1 MQEKLPLDARLLS
14 DAIIE
19 LNISRHNVSIYPKDH
34 PLVSNSLNRAFDY
47 FKKLFELRDEI
58 TIAIAKDTIIIDEYS
73 LDKKNP
79 VFRDFALHLNRM
91 SIATVTFTRDLT
103 KEELYSFHR
112 FLLEDTEGMSLDAI
126 RERWKGYNL
135 PNIRLGFIDYSAF
148 GEAEEGSSKEKL
160 YEWYV
165 HGLLEGTL
173 RMDSAEETLDEIPPE
188 ILAKLLNETNTENL
202 KEESYD
208 RVIASY
214 LRKSSEGAFSGKDL
228 KRLLDFINGL
238 RPELK
243 KEFLSSSMNKL
254 SEDIKSVEEAL
265 KETSIDTVMILLKN
279 INEQKLS
286 IPDELRRLLERFAS
300 LESEGID
307 GGIFR
312 EEDLV
317 DDIAVS
323 SDIAR
328 LLSDERFDRFVD
340 ETYRNEIQT
349 LLGRDVP
356 VGYIEDPEEF
366 NTQWDEEYIERR
378 FNDMVLEILLSGSP
392 EVVKDEDYEF
402 FNRLLKNQV
411 EELINTAQY
420 GEVLKILRVWRSRLE
435 RYDGDMVSS
444 YIHSPE
450 IISLFIN
457 SLRISGRQKR
467 EEALELCKFYGD
479 KIIPPLIHALIQEG
493 SQPVRHFLL
502 SLIIS
507 LGRMVEA
514 EAIKHLADELWYV
527 KRNMLFILS
536 EIRSSEGVIHARA
549 LCHHEHPRVSFQA
562 IKYLLRMGD
571 PYGITVLRE
580 HLASK
585 TEEVVKQALLLAG
598 TFRIRELVPDMV
610 RMLKKK
616 AMKSADYQDKIQI
629 VKALGH
635 IGDPSALDALKEI
648 LHSRS
653 ILFKAPLR
661 RLKEEIQDTLKN
673 YPPEYVRK
681 VMGQVTL
688 QK

>member
-34 PLVSNSLNRAFDY
+34 PLVSKSLNRAFEY
-47 FKKLFELRDEI
+47 FRRLFELRDEI

-79 VFRDFALHLNRM
+79 VFKDFALHLNRM
-91 SIATVTFTRDLT
+91 SIASVTFTKNLT
-103 KEELYSFHR
+103 KDELYSFHR

-126 RERWKGYNL
+126 REKWKGYDL

-148 GEAEEGSSKEKL
+148 GEADGEASKKKL

-173 RMDSAEETLDEIPPE
+173 RVDSLQEGVDEIPPE
-188 ILAKLLNETNTENL
+188 ILAKLINETSTEDL

-214 LRKSSEGAFSGKDL
+214 LRKSSERAFSGKDI

-254 SEDIKSVEEAL
+254 SKDIKSVEEAL
-265 KETSIDTVMILLKN
+265 RETPIDTVMTLLKN

-286 IPDELRRLLERFAS
+286 IPDELRKLLERFSS
-300 LESEGID
+300 LETDAIESR
-307 GGIFR
+307 IFR

-317 DDIAVS
+317 DDITVS
-323 SDIAR
+323 SDIAS
-328 LLSDERFDRFVD
+328 LISDERFDRFVD
-340 ETYRNEIQT
+340 ETYRNEIQR
-349 LLGRDVP
+349 LLDSDAP
-356 VGYIEDPEEF
+356 AGYVEDTEGF
-366 NTQWDEEYIERR
+366 NAQWDEEYIERC
-378 FNDMVLEILLSGSP
+378 FNEMILEILLSGGS
-392 EVVKDEDYEF
+392 EVVREEDYEF
-402 FNRLLKNQV
+402 FNRLLKDQI
-411 EELINTAQY
+411 EELISTAQY
-420 GEVLKILRVWRSRLE
+420 GEVLRILRVWKERLGGD
-435 RYDGDMVSS
+435 DGDGGASS

-450 IISLFIN
+450 TISLFID

-467 EEALELCKFYGD
+467 EEALELCRFYGER
-479 KIIPPLIHALIQEG
+479 IIPPLIHALIQEE
-493 SQPVRHFLL
+493 SQTVRHFLL

-507 LGRMVEA
+507 FGRMAEA
-514 EAIKHLADELWYV
+514 EAIKHLRDERWYV
-527 KRNMLFILS
+527 KRNMLFILT
-536 EIRSSEGVIHARA
+536 EIRSTEGLPHARP
-549 LCHHEHPRVSFQA
+549 LCRHEHPRVSFQA

-571 PYGITVLRE
+571 PYGVDMLKE
-580 HLASK
+580 HLEGK
-585 TEEVVKQALLLAG
+585 TEEGVRQALLLAG
-598 TFRIRELVPDMV
+598 TFRVKELVPDLI

-616 AMKSADYQDKIQI
+616 ALKSADYQDKIQI
-629 VKALGH
+629 VRALGL
-635 IGDPSALDALKEI
+635 IGDPSALDALRDI

-653 ILFKAPLR
+653 ILFKTPLR
-661 RLKEEIQDTLKN
+661 RLKEEIQSTLKH
-673 YPPEYVRK
+673 YPPEDVREIIGE
-681 VMGQVTL
+681 VAL
-688 QK
+688 